1 MSILT
6 TALNRP
12 FQLLDAFGRRYR
24 VQLKTALPAIF
35 SMTSLLFFGVLL
47 LVLWISDPV
56 DYHDYISAPAALL
69 LWAAGLAIALFTYV
83 GLIFLWSMSAVSRS
97 ITLPISAVGL
107 VAFLLS
113 TVFHK
118 VTGSLLS
125 QGLWE
130 QELFPS
136 HIYLLLTQIGFEA
149 LYLRYG
155 LPKSFQD
162 IAARKAGDAYDRTAV
177 PLQTETT
184 YETHDN
190 SVTFAGEQAIPLNE
204 IWLVRALEHYVE
216 IHGRSGEPRV
226 VRARIT
232 DFLEQVSEADGIQ
245 THRSWWVSA
254 SAAKELV
261 TEGGKRFL
269 ALQDGQKIPVSRGR
283 HPDVSAWLG
292 KL

>member
-1 MSILT
+1 MSIVT

-12 FQLLDAFGRRYR
+12 FRLLDAFGRRYR

-35 SMTSLLFFGVLL
+35 SMTSLLFFVVLL

-56 DYHDYISAPAALL
+56 DYREFISSPAALMLWTAGMVITL
-69 LWAAGLAIALFTYV
+69 LTYV
-83 GLIFLWSMSAVSRS
+83 GLIFLWSMTSVSRRV
-97 ITLPISAVGL
+97 TLPISAVGMP
-107 VAFLLS
+107 AFIFS
-113 TVFHK
+113 TLFHK
-118 VTGSLLS
+118 VVGGFLS
-125 QGLWE
+125 DGLWE

-136 HIYLLLTQIGFEA
+136 HIFLLMTQVGFET

-162 IAARKAGDAYDRTAV
+162 IAARKAEDTFERA
-177 PLQTETT
+177 PESQQTIPASDPED
-184 YETHDN
+184 HV
-190 SVTFAGEQAIPLNE
+190 VTFLGEPAIALNE
-204 IWLVRALEHYVE
+204 IWLIRALEHYVE
-216 IHGRSGEPRV
+216 IHSVAGEPRV

-232 DFLEQVSEADGIQ
+232 DFLEQVGDAHGIQ

-254 SAAKELV
+254 RAANELV

-269 ALQDGQKIPVSRGR
+269 ALNDGRKIPVSRGR
-283 HPDVSAWLG
+283 YPDVLAWLA